1 MEALIIGII
10 GCILGVAL
18 GILFCHLFNKV
29 GMDLSLYNKST
40 NMMSENILY
49 TVLNARAII
58 TGTLTGLFAS
68 LLGSA
73 LAGTAIYKREISQL
87 FKELET

>member
-1 MEALIIGII
+1 
-10 GCILGVAL
+10 
-18 GILFCHLFNKV
+18 
-29 GMDLSLYNKST
+29 MDLSLYNKST

-73 LAGTAIYKREISQL
+73 LAGTAIYKRRFHNYLRSWKHEEYIIILSMMLLCVML
-87 FKELET
+87 FCAETYRGEDNR